1 MRARPNFGNCLR
13 SGVKHAV
20 FTSRLCVIRDEGS
33 AKDIGFALVP
43 ALATDAVLCSDN
55 ASAYRTLVKAAGI
68 DQELGMHRK
77 HDSSL
82 PYSGAAIHSSSLMP
96 ATPTVSVSGA
106 FVSPLRYPGGKGRLG
121 PWIASLL
128 KANDLDGGCYAEPYA
143 GGAGVAMYLLLRKHV
158 RRIVINDADPA
169 VYAFWHTIVQEPD
182 ALIDEIQ
189 TRAPTM
195 ETRAFA
201 KDVLANMGVHSKAE
215 IAFATFFLNRTSR
228 SGILKGG
235 VIGGKAQNGKYKLD
249 ARYNRTDLIARIQAI
264 AAERKHIQVYGLDAI
279 EFLNKVGKKLPK
291 KTLIYLD
298 PPYYVKGSQLYRNC
312 YGHEDHID
320 VATVA
325 RRLTHPTLITY
336 DDAPEIRKI
345 YKGMKATLLSL
356 HYSTHSARPLT
367 SEIMFYAGL
376 TLPMPPTMTRR
387 EQLGTRKRASQS
399 SQKQAA

>member
-1 MRARPNFGNCLR
+1 M
-13 SGVKHAV
+13 
-20 FTSRLCVIRDEGS
+20 
-33 AKDIGFALVP
+33 
-43 ALATDAVLCSDN
+43 
-55 ASAYRTLVKAAGI
+55 YR
-68 DQELGMHRK
+68 E
-77 HDSSL
+77 HDDSL
-82 PYSGAAIHSSSLMP
+82 PFSGAASQPSSLMP
-96 ATPTVSVSGA
+96 ATLPVNVGGA

-128 KANDLDGGCYAEPYA
+128 KENDLDGGCYVEPYA
-143 GGAGVAMYLLLRKHV
+143 GGAGLAMYLLLRKHV

-169 VYAFWHTIVQEPD
+169 VYAFWHTIVHNPD
-182 ALIDEIQ
+182 ALIDEIR

-195 ETRAFA
+195 ETRKFA
-201 KDVLANMGVHSKAE
+201 KDVLANMGDYSKVD

-235 VIGGKAQNGKYKLD
+235 VIGGKAQSGKYKLD

-264 AAERKHIQVYGLDAI
+264 AAERKHIQVYGMDAI
-279 EFLNKVGKKLPK
+279 EFLDKVCKTLPK
-291 KTLIYLD
+291 KSLIYLD

-312 YGHEDHID
+312 YVHEDHID

-345 YKGMKATLLSL
+345 YKGMKSTLLSL
-356 HYSTHSARPLT
+356 HYSTHTERPLT
-367 SEIMFYAGL
+367 SEVMFYAGL
-376 TLPMPPTMTRR
+376 TLPMPPTMTRG
-387 EQLGTRKRASQS
+387 EHLGTRKRARPS